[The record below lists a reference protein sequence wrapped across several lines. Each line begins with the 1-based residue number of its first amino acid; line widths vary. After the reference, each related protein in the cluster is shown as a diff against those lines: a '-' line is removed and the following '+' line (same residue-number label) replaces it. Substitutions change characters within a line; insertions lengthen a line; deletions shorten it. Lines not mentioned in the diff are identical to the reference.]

1 MSYHFVNIIDKF
13 EELKISHNN
22 DHYISLIILYIDEY
36 GHYHFLRHKNSNI
49 YSYYPSDI
57 YDKDF
62 KFKKSIKGHIL
73 ENFNIDD
80 IKKVS
85 HHENDGINQYDSFY
99 VYVWHMDVDPNG
111 YAWIRF
117 YYGGG
122 DDDFDEFR
130 HKGNG
135 SRSFYLK
142 TKVLGVLGW
151 EQVSIIPKNLIL

>member
-57 YDKDF
+57 YDNDF

-85 HHENDGINQYDSFY
+85 HHENDGINHVYIVKLNSMKNNKINYDVNTTNDLSWHIHFD
-99 VYVWHMDVDPNG
+99 VYNMDPIILN
-111 YAWIRF
+111 YNETIIRF
-117 YYGGG
+117 S
-122 DDDFDEFR
+122 D
-130 HKGNG
+130 
-135 SRSFYLK
+135 
-142 TKVLGVLGW
+142 
-151 EQVSIIPKNLIL
+151 IKNILNN